1 MTDERRTDAS
11 EPTELTV
18 TVTYI
23 IEGVDPSDNPEVVVN
38 ASGLLDMPLP
48 YGARFVMFDYAA
60 PQPEPM
66 SWEERKSRTQW
77 TYDDETPP
85 DGEVE
90 RRDRDMDRQDIIA
103 QERMIRALNGEVEHL
118 RKYAQHLPDCGWR
131 AATCG
136 CLERTCPFKEKPCT
150 CGLVAALSGSI
161 GSGKPDPVGA
171 ATPHLTTRREERPTD
186 G

>member
-90 RRDRDMDRQDIIA
+90 
-103 QERMIRALNGEVEHL
+103 HL